1 MDFTARRL
9 LAVLG
14 GVTAGFGAGLGVSQA
29 LDYLSNF
36 ILNSGFF
43 MEYGAYTGRT
53 FPSLGGPVLVAA
65 GTIAGAGVGMLIC
78 SVMATTAA
86 ISRRPDDKGRRH

>member
-1 MDFTARRL
+1 MDITTRRV

-14 GVTAGFGAGLGVSQA
+14 GMIAGFGAGLGFSQA

-43 MEYGAYTGRT
+43 KEYGTYTGRT
-53 FPSLGGPVLVAA
+53 FPSLGGPILVFA
-65 GTIAGAGVGMLIC
+65 GTIIGTGVGMLIC
-78 SVMATTAA
+78 SAMREDR
-86 ISRRPDDKGRRH
+86 SSSP